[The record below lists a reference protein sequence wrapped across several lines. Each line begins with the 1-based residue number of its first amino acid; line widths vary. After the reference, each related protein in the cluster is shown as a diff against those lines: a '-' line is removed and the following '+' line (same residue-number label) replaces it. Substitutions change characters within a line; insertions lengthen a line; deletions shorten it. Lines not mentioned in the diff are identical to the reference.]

1 MGSNEVIASIQVAW
15 LGLCGKRMGP
25 NPGHTLAVWNLE
37 AIGKGSSWEEPLA
50 E

>member
-1 MGSNEVIASIQVAW
+1 MNGSSIKCEV
-15 LGLCGKRMGP
+15 GP

-37 AIGKGSSWEEPLA
+37 AVGKGSSWEEPLA